1 MFAVLISPVTA
12 CPISAASLVAIACLL
27 ANNPYDGDEVY
38 KSISQAGG
46 LAICRILM
54 ARYGK
59 KQ

>member
-1 MFAVLISPVTA
+1 MAGINEFKRAILEFLP
-12 CPISAASLVAIACLL
+12 LVVIACLL
-27 ANNPYDGDEVY
+27 ANNPYDGDEIY

>member
-1 MFAVLISPVTA
+1 MAGIKEFKRAILEFLPLFV
-12 CPISAASLVAIACLL
+12 IACLL
-27 ANNPYDGDEVY
+27 ATNPYDGDEVY

-59 KQ
+59 KK